1 MEKWDS
7 LLNDKSITGE
17 RREKLRSHL
26 LYKTTDRVIE
36 TLNLMS
42 KISNEEYSQLM
53 KFKDTR
59 NGIVHRGIIP
69 SKDRVDEC
77 FNYAHKI
84 IKNYV

>member
-1 MEKWDS
+1 
-7 LLNDKSITGE
+7 
-17 RREKLRSHL
+17 
-26 LYKTTDRVIE
+26 
-36 TLNLMS
+36 MS